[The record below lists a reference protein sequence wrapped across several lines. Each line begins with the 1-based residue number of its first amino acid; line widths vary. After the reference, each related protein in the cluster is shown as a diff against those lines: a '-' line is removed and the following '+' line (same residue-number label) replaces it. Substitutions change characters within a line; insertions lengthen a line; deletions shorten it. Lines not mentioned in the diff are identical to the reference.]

1 MIDRK
6 ITFALILALIV
17 ESAGVFALAGG
28 TGERLKEVE
37 PRPVSQSGMAER
49 LARFEVKLELAA
61 TRMTRIEQTLEAL
74 QMQSL
79 VIEGNAPLFGVE
91 DMAGDVV
98 PAGVFLQSLARNDG
112 VGMLLSH
119 VGGRTAGRWTTMR
132 EGGRGLFVRAFA

>member
-17 ESAGVFALAGG
+17 ESAGVLALAGG
-28 TGERLKEVE
+28 TGERLKEFE
-37 PRPVSQSGMAER
+37 PRPVSQSAMAER
-49 LARFEVKLELAA
+49 LARFEVKRELAA

-79 VIEGNAPLFGVE
+79 VIEGNASLFGVE

-112 VGMLLSH
+112 LGMLLSH

-132 EGGRGLFVRAFA
+132 EDGRGLFVRAFA